1 MNKKKNLIFSSVL
14 IMFLAISGL
23 WVLKLYNENSKL
35 LKINKQL
42 IERMREKKYIKR
54 KVNSKK
60 EGDLISDFVIR
71 TIDDK
76 DIDMRKLNRPILFL
90 FFNTTCKSCIKS
102 ILEIYRDI
110 INYYEKSGLLILGI
124 AMENVEI
131 LKEFRVTYDI
141 KFPIVQ
147 DLNSKFHKVFGI
159 IGEPSYALIDKEKR
173 IVSIVNYFD
182 YKERSKSLSKLIE
195 NLLEWTIKE
204 DENYTEVNYKKVKK

>member
-14 IMFLAISGL
+14 LIFLVISGL

-60 EGDLISDFVIR
+60 EGDFISDFVIR

-76 DIDMRKLNRPILFL
+76 DIDTRKLNRPILFL
-90 FFNTTCKSCIKS
+90 FFTTKCKSCIKP
-102 ILEIYRDI
+102 IFEIYRDI
-110 INYYEKSGLLILGI
+110 NCYEKSGLLIIGM

-131 LKEFRVTYDI
+131 LREFRVTYDI

-182 YKERSKSLSKLIE
+182 YEERSKSLSKLIE

>member
-1 MNKKKNLIFSSVL
+1 MNKKKSLIFSSVL
-14 IMFLAISGL
+14 LIFLAISGL

-54 KVNSKK
+54 KENSKK
-60 EGDLISDFVIR
+60 EGDFISDFVIR
-71 TIDDK
+71 TIDDN
-76 DIDMRKLNRPILFL
+76 DIDTRKLNRPILFL
-90 FFNTTCKSCIKS
+90 FFNTTCKSCIKP
-102 ILEIYRDI
+102 IIEIYRDI
-110 INYYEKSGLLILGI
+110 NCYEKSGLLIIGI

-131 LKEFRVTYDI
+131 LKEFRVTHDI
-141 KFPIVQ
+141 KFPIIQ

-182 YKERSKSLSKLIE
+182 YKEISKSLSKLIE

-204 DENYTEVNYKKVKK
+204 DENYSEVNYKKVKK